1 MTRWAASKNCVGW
14 DASPLHSFTATLRAR
29 YTPHPNSG
37 DWPAGATTKRYFT
50 PWISKTTKNKI
61 MKRKTFVS
69 ILIVLLTLLGLTRC
83 KLAEVENIDV
93 IPCPD
98 VVIDT
103 VIIPGWDDQPDN

>member
-1 MTRWAASKNCVGW
+1 MTRKS
-14 DASPLHSFTATLRAR
+14 
-29 YTPHPNSG
+29 
-37 DWPAGATTKRYFT
+37 
-50 PWISKTTKNKI
+50 
-61 MKRKTFVS
+61 FVS
-69 ILIVLLTLLGLTRC
+69 ILIVLLALFSLTRC

>member
-1 MTRWAASKNCVGW
+1 
-14 DASPLHSFTATLRAR
+14 
-29 YTPHPNSG
+29 
-37 DWPAGATTKRYFT
+37 
-50 PWISKTTKNKI
+50 

-69 ILIVLLTLLGLTRC
+69 IVLLALFSLTRC